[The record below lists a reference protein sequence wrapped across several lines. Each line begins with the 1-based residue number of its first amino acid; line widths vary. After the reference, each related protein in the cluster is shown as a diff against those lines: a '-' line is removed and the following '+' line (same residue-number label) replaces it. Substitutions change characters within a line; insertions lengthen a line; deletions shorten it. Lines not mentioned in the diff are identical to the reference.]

1 MQEQDGSPSIGSGPI
16 FVALP
21 FMANNPLPGKN
32 PDKKRF
38 QKELRK
44 PPVRADYKASGK
56 LDGKVA
62 VVTGGDSGIGRSIA
76 MYYALEGARVLIVYN
91 ESVKD
96 ADKTCSLI
104 TEAGGKCFALQA
116 DLRIEYEC
124 VAVVEEALRQ
134 FGRLDIV
141 VNNAGNH
148 EEAFSI
154 EDISKVQLEQ
164 TFETNIFSFFYIVKA
179 ALPHLKKGAAIIN
192 TASVVAYRGSAHLL
206 DYSSSKGAIVSFTRS
221 LAVNLAP
228 KGIRVNGVAPGPV
241 WTPLVYSSFE
251 AEHLEEFGKDTP
263 LGRAGYPYEF
273 GPAYV
278 YLASEDSSYV
288 TGQFI
293 HINGGDAV
301 VS

>member
-1 MQEQDGSPSIGSGPI
+1 
-16 FVALP
+16 
-21 FMANNPLPGKN
+21 MANNPRPGS
-32 PDKKRF
+32 DLAKKKF

-44 PPVRADYKASGK
+44 PPVDPKYQAAGK
-56 LDGKVA
+56 LKGKVA
-62 VVTGGDSGIGRSIA
+62 IVTGGDSGIGRSVA
-76 MYYALEGARVLIVYN
+76 MYFALEGASVLIVYN
-91 ESVKD
+91 SSVKD

-104 TEAGGKCFALQA
+104 AANGGKCVAVQA
-116 DLRIEYEC
+116 DLRNEYDC
-124 VAVVEEALRQ
+124 VMVVEAALSE
-134 FGRLDIV
+134 FGRLDIL

-148 EEAFSI
+148 EEDFSI
-154 EDISKVQLEQ
+154 ADISKLQLER

-179 ALPHLKKGAAIIN
+179 ALPHLRRGACIIN

-228 KGIRVNGVAPGPV
+228 EGIRVNGVAPGPV

-251 AEHLEEFGKDTP
+251 ADHLAEFGKDTP
-263 LGRAGYPYEF
+263 MGRAGYPYEF
-273 GPAYV
+273 GPAFV
-278 YLASEDSSYV
+278 YLACADSSYV